1 MARWAADRWPD
12 GRVGLVVGAT
22 EPDELRRL
30 RAAVPGPGF
39 LVPGIGAQG
48 GDLAAAVACCDGTTA
63 PGLVNVSRAIA
74 EAASGPDWQ
83 TAAAA
88 ATQGWI
94 EEMRNA
100 GATLDPT
107 T

>member
-1 MARWAADRWPD
+1 M
-12 GRVGLVVGAT
+12 VGAT

-39 LVPGIGAQG
+39 LVPGVGAQG
-48 GDLAAAVACCDGTTA
+48 GDLAAAVACCDGATA

-83 TAAAA
+83 TAAA
-88 ATQGWI
+88 G
-94 EEMRNA
+94 R
-100 GATLDPT
+100 GPGLD
-107 T
+107 